1 MDDSLLQQGLVSEQH
16 VNTSNVGILTH
27 KDKITHQNYF

>member
-1 MDDSLLQQGLVSEQH
+1 MDERLLQQGLVSEQH
-16 VNTSNVGILTH
+16 INNSNDGILTD

>member
-1 MDDSLLQQGLVSEQH
+1 MDERLLQQGLASEEH
-16 VNTSNVGILTH
+16 DNTSNVGILTH